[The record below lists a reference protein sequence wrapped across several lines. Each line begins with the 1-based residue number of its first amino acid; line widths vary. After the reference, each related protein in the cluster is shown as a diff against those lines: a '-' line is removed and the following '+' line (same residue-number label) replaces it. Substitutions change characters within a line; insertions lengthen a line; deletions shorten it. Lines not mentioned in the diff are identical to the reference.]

1 MRDAPA
7 GRLHVSSERYGW
19 TNRANWTG
27 QLGSGP
33 PIAVNVAGRR
43 GPETWSGHRPSV
55 RVLLLGDS
63 IAFGVGVADDE
74 TFGQLLQRHVP
85 GFEVLNFGVSG
96 YGTDQALLQ
105 LEDVGLSLRPDVVV
119 LNFCVANDYVDN
131 VLPTSL
137 YDGRA
142 PKPYFEL
149 EDGALRLRD
158 AHLQRLWLERAG
170 ILLRDRSYLF
180 DASSLITS
188 SWRET
193 PAPWSDQVPEHWESR
208 KNRILSRDFARAK
221 DVTGELISR
230 MDELCR
236 RRGIRFLVLVHP
248 DRRALK
254 GDDTLLLPFQ
264 EPRFDGMEIVDLQDR
279 YARAGLHYKLVTLDK
294 IGHLSPM
301 GHAIVARI
309 LREALLAESMSQI

>member
-1 MRDAPA
+1 MR
-7 GRLHVSSERYGW
+7 RHR
-19 TNRANWTG
+19 
-27 QLGSGP
+27 
-33 PIAVNVAGRR
+33 IA
-43 GPETWSGHRPSV
+43 

-63 IAFGVGVADDE
+63 IAFGVGVADHE
-74 TFGQLLQRHVP
+74 TFGQVLQRHVP
-85 GFEVLNFGVSG
+85 GLEVLNFGVSG

-105 LEDVGLSLRPDVVV
+105 LEDVGLDLRPDVVV
-119 LNFCVANDYVDN
+119 LNFCVANDYFDN
-131 VLPTSL
+131 VLHTSF

-149 EDGALRLRD
+149 DDGALRLRD
-158 AHLQRLWLERAG
+158 AHVKGPWLERAG
-170 ILLRDRSYLF
+170 ILLRDHSFLF
-180 DASSLITS
+180 DAFTLVTS

-193 PAPWSDQVPEHWESR
+193 PAARSDQVPEHWESR
-208 KNRILSRDFARAK
+208 KNRILTHDFARAK

-236 RRGIRFLVLVHP
+236 RHGIRFLVLVHP

-254 GDDTLLLPFQ
+254 GDDKFLFPFQ
-264 EPRFDGMEIVDLQDR
+264 ASRFDGMEIVDLRDR
-279 YARAGLHYKLVTLDK
+279 YARVGLHYKLVTLDK

-309 LREALLAESMSQI
+309 LREAILAESVSQI